1 MVGNVV
7 FGSSGKWGR
16 GGNSG
21 NLGTS
26 SFGSSGNSGFGR
38 TGSSGFG
45 NVGSSTLGNGGS
57 SGNSGLGSSGT
68 SGNVVS
74 KILRASVLLV
84 LSTIDK
90 VISKSGER
98 NVKKRREA
106 MILEMEIRRSSKMW
120 DVEKRAV
127 SREMINLVG
136 KLESSW

>member
-1 MVGNVV
+1 MSLGRAGMVGNVV

-26 SFGSSGNSGFGR
+26 GFGR

-57 SGNSGLGSSGT
+57 SGNSGNSGLGSSGT

-106 MILEMEIRRSSKMW
+106 MILEMEIRRTWIKS
-120 DVEKRAV
+120 
-127 SREMINLVG
+127 N
-136 KLESSW
+136 

>member
-1 MVGNVV
+1 MSLGRAGMVGNVV
-7 FGSSGKWGR
+7 FGSSGKWGKD
-16 GGNSG
+16 GNSG

-26 SFGSSGNSGFGR
+26 GFGSS
-38 TGSSGFG
+38 GSSGFG
-45 NVGSSTLGNGGS
+45 IVGSSTLGNGGI

-68 SGNVVS
+68 IGNVVS

-106 MILEMEIRRSSKMW
+106 MILEMEIRRTWIKS
-120 DVEKRAV
+120 
-127 SREMINLVG
+127 N
-136 KLESSW
+136 